1 MEDIIKLLDRVLNID
16 FIRAVLSNPRDKE
29 GIIKVKVRPLE
40 KRGNLLFQFEAF
52 TAKQAFHKNLEKE
65 EAKST
70 VCRICGAVP
79 PDADRDCE

>member
-29 GIIKVKVRPLE
+29 GIIKVPVRGFYGE
-40 KRGNLLFQFEAF
+40 TGISQKSGKRGG
-52 TAKQAFHKNLEKE
+52 
-65 EAKST
+65 KST